1 MHDRMVYRE
10 SVRSCP
16 CWPLVSLNF
25 MDTMAKTFSYSLTSW
40 IRARFT
46 KNLQCNQ
53 NLNLSNF
60 FPYSPLCYV
69 NCLFQTSARPFDC
82 TIYLRYLIYICF
94 WQGGM
99 YDLGVKPLCGKH
111 EPGRARQTV
120 CYTTRKRPF
129 RGSRQ
134 AQQKITHLLCSW
146 WVLLE
151 NLGQRRVNIQG
162 IEIRFRFIWW

>member
-16 CWPLVSLNF
+16 CWPYGYYGKNVQLFIDLLNTRTFHQKSTVQSKSEFVKFLSLFTALLRKLSVSDLRPPLWL
-25 MDTMAKTFSYSLTSW
+25 YY
-40 IRARFT
+40 
-46 KNLQCNQ
+46 
-53 NLNLSNF
+53 LSAISN
-60 FPYSPLCYV
+60 
-69 NCLFQTSARPFDC
+69 
-82 TIYLRYLIYICF
+82 IYLFLTG
-94 WQGGM
+94 WHV